1 MDEEELQSRWHKAER
16 MAWNLSG
23 QVAKER
29 LLRVMVT
36 VNLQSK
42 RPLAPLPPP
51 LQRLEPPK

>member
-1 MDEEELQSRWHKAER
+1 MDEEELQSRWHKAELK
-16 MAWNLSG
+16 AWHLSG
-23 QVAKER
+23 LLARER